1 MCVFCTLKKKKKKIY
16 LKDISK
22 KRAKINLH
30 CQLPPTVLS
39 KEFSP
44 LPSPGPPQLSSS
56 ATACCW
62 GCHSGD
68 KLDPAQ
74 ETSPPSQAS
83 HLLAA
88 HIPQGF
94 VLPDHALRTV
104 RHVTGSRFRQC
115 VTHGLAGS
123 FHSNGHLKQ
132 QHKGRQRMT
141 PHPWGAQLSGW
152 DRQVWKGCQT
162 PAGMLL
168 WLSLPTF
175 SRPSPL
181 RSFPLHI
188 PCNRLRLEV
197 ALLLLGL
204 TRPWRQPSTLLLS
217 LSASVSHHWL

>member
-1 MCVFCTLKKKKKKIY
+1 MCVFCTLKKKKKNIY

-94 VLPDHALRTV
+94 VLPDHALLTV

-115 VTHGLAGS
+115 VTQGLAGS

-141 PHPWGAQLSGW
+141 PIPGAHSSPDETDKCERAAKRQRGCFSDSPFPPSPGHPPSAPSLCTSPATASGW
-152 DRQVWKGCQT
+152 RW
-162 PAGMLL
+162 
-168 WLSLPTF
+168 
-175 SRPSPL
+175 
-181 RSFPLHI
+181 
-188 PCNRLRLEV
+188 PCCC
-197 ALLLLGL
+197 
-204 TRPWRQPSTLLLS
+204 
-217 LSASVSHHWL
+217 